1 MTAAKME
8 KVKVFLS
15 DPQILFREG
24 IHFILS
30 GEEDFEVTGET
41 TSNEEAFTLID
52 ANPPNIAVLSMLDK
66 KSAGTETARRIKRS
80 QPSVCVILTMEKK
93 EDEPVFEALKSGA
106 SACLTK
112 DSEAEQLLDIIR
124 VVSQGSNPIID
135 ELMTPGVAAMALA
148 EFESL
153 NALNE
158 HMDNLLARL
167 TQKETQALSGLA
179 AGGTMEQVATKMGSN
194 EDAVRRQLRLIVNK
208 LVSNDQAEMVI
219 EAAQRS
225 LPSIVRSPLKK
236 GGKPVDY
243 VTKAEFNEF
252 KDKLME
258 RLKSILGELS

>member
-1 MTAAKME
+1 ME

-41 TSNEEAFTLID
+41 TSNEEAFTLIE

-66 KSAGTETARRIKRS
+66 KSAGPDTARRIKRS
-80 QPSVCVILTMEKK
+80 QPSVAVILTMDKK
-93 EDEPVFEALKSGA
+93 EDEIVFEAMKSGA

-112 DSEAEQLLDIIR
+112 DSEPEQLLDIIR
-124 VVSQGSNPIID
+124 VVSQGSIPIVE
-135 ELMTPGVAAMALA
+135 ELMAPGVAAMALA
-148 EFESL
+148 EFENL

-167 TQKETQALSGLA
+167 TQKETQVLGGLA
-179 AGGTMEQVATKMGSN
+179 ASSSLEQVAAKLGIN
-194 EDAVRRQLRLIVNK
+194 EDAVRRHLRLILNK
-208 LVSNDQAEMVI
+208 LVTNDQAQMVI

-225 LPSIVRSPLKK
+225 LPAIIRPPLKK
-236 GGKPVDY
+236 GGKPVEY
-243 VTKAEFNEF
+243 VTRAEFNEF
-252 KDKLME
+252 KDHLME
-258 RLKSILGELS
+258 RLKSFLGELT